1 MNEKDE
7 RLLTALIDG
16 EADDG
21 DRRGLLGPVDAA
33 APLSASLLKRHAVLR
48 ALSDAT
54 RAHARRHQA
63 PRRLSALPARLVQ
76 ERGLAHAGR
85 AHAGWRDRWGL
96 RLAGAMASTA
106 LVSVVVT
113 ALVLGIGRNDADEAQ
128 LISAHLRSMMSPQAV
143 DVASSDSHTVKPWFN
158 GRLKY
163 APPVED
169 FAAQGFALVGGRLEV
184 FEENAVAAL
193 VYRHK
198 QHLINLYVLPTKQ
211 AGRFG
216 SLGEVR
222 RNGFNL
228 TARKEGGFIFIA
240 VSDLNM
246 GELNDLLKLAA
257 ARRG

>member
-21 DRRGLLGPVDAA
+21 DRRGLLGPVDAT

-54 RAHARRHQA
+54 RAHVRRHRA

-76 ERGLAHAGR
+76 EQGFKREGR
-85 AHAGWRDRWGL
+85 ERAGWRNRWNL
-96 RLAGAMASTA
+96 RLTGAMASTA
-106 LVSVVVT
+106 LVSVVAT
-113 ALVLGIGRNDADEAQ
+113 ALVLGVARNDADETQ
-128 LISAHLRSMMSPQAV
+128 LVSAHLRSMMSPHAV

-169 FAAQGFALVGGRLEV
+169 FAAQGFTLVGGRLEV
-184 FEENAVAAL
+184 FEEEAVAAL
-193 VYRHK
+193 VYRRK

-211 AGRFG
+211 AGRLG
-216 SLGEVR
+216 SLGDAR

-228 TARKEGGFIFIA
+228 AARKEGEFTYIA

-246 GELNDLLKLAA
+246 GELKELLKLAA
-257 ARRG
+257 APHG

>member
-21 DRRGLLGPVDAA
+21 DRRGLLGPVDAT

-48 ALSDAT
+48 ALSEAT
-54 RAHARRHQA
+54 RARAQRHRA
-63 PRRLSALPARLVQ
+63 PRPLSALLARLVQ
-76 ERGLAHAGR
+76 EHGFEREGR
-85 AHAGWRDRWGL
+85 ERAGWRNRWNM
-96 RLAGAMASTA
+96 RLVGAMVSTA

-113 ALVLGIGRNDADEAQ
+113 MLALNVGQDEAVETQ
-128 LISAHLRSMMSPQAV
+128 LVSAHLRSMMSPHLV
-143 DVASSDSHTVKPWFN
+143 DIASSDRHTVKPWFN

-169 FAAQGFALVGGRLEV
+169 FATHDFTLVGGRLEV
-184 FEENAVAAL
+184 FEGEAVAAL
-193 VYRHK
+193 VYRRK

-211 AGRFG
+211 AGRLG
-216 SLGEVR
+216 SLGEAR

-228 TARKEGGFIFIA
+228 AARKERGFTYIA

-246 GELNDLLKLAA
+246 GELNQFLKLASEPQ
-257 ARRG
+257 G